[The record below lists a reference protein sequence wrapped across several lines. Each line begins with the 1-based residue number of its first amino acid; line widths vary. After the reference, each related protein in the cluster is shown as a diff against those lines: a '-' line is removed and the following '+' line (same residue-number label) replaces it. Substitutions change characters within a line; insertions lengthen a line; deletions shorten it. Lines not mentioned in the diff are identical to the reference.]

1 MYLVVVAILEYF
13 NSRPREGANRID
25 KDARIHDGI
34 SIPAP
39 ARGRTVRTARP
50 ARSGQFQFPPPR
62 GGEHPAPSKNPVQ
75 RISIPAPARG
85 RTGTGLTRHRGLEFQ
100 FPPPRGGEPPNWAGR
115 GIPTRYFNSRPREG
129 ANAEAMKPSD
139 PEPNISIPA
148 PARGRTPWFFRK
160 IHAYPISIPAP
171 ARGRTGCCRL
181 SAQAWAISI
190 PAPARGRTFPI
201 FLVVFHRTYFNSR
214 PREGANKR

>member
-1 MYLVVVAILEYF
+1 MRFRVAVHVPFQFPPPRGGERLYLQPQGCRHSISIPAPARGRTGAPVRGVRRPYYF

-129 ANAEAMKPSD
+129 AN
-139 PEPNISIPA
+139 
-148 PARGRTPWFFRK
+148 
-160 IHAYPISIPAP
+160 H
-171 ARGRTGCCRL
+171 
-181 SAQAWAISI
+181 
-190 PAPARGRTFPI
+190 
-201 FLVVFHRTYFNSR
+201 NSV
-214 PREGANKR
+214 